1 MLQRVL
7 TVPLAIAML
16 LAVGCQAPVP
26 TATVAPTAT
35 TASASPSAAPKPA
48 ASTPTPVPRM
58 GGTREVILATTTST
72 QDSGLLDVLVPRF
85 EAESGYT
92 VKTISVGTGAALALG
107 ARGEADVVLVHAPEA
122 EKAWMAQ
129 GNGTERI
136 LVMHND
142 LIVVGPPDDPAGIK
156 GEKDVLSALRKVAGK
171 GSPWVSRDDNSGT
184 DQLEKSLWMRAG
196 VAAKGQTWYL
206 LSGQGMGATLTLADQ
221 KDAYT
226 IADRATY
233 LARRASLRSA
243 IHVEGARELLNIYHV
258 MPVNPSKFP
267 AIPINLGGGK
277 ALADYLVKPETQSI
291 IGEFGKDRFG
301 QPLFFP
307 DAGKAEDQ
315 VGA

>member
-16 LAVGCQAPVP
+16 FTVGCQAATS
-26 TATVAPTAT
+26 TATAP
-35 TASASPSAAPKPA
+35 ASPAVTPRSSALPQTPAP
-48 ASTPTPVPRM
+48 RG

-72 QDSGLLDVLVPRF
+72 QDSGLLDALVPRF
-85 EAESGYT
+85 ETESGYT

-107 ARGEADVVLVHAPEA
+107 ARGEADVVLVHAPEE

-142 LIVVGPPDDPAGIK
+142 FIIVGSPDDPAGIK
-156 GEKDVLSALRKVAGK
+156 GERDVSAALRKIAGK

-184 DQLEKSLWMRAG
+184 DQLEKSLWLRAG
-196 VAAKGQTWYL
+196 VTGKGQAWYL
-206 LSGQGMGATLTLADQ
+206 LSGQGMGATLMLADQ
-221 KDAYT
+221 KNAYT
-226 IADRATY
+226 ITDRATY
-233 LARRASLRSA
+233 LARRGSLRAA
-243 IHVEGARELLNIYHV
+243 IHLEGARDLLNLYHV
-258 MPVNPSKFP
+258 MPVNPTKFP
-267 AIPINLGGGK
+267 AIPINFVG
-277 ALADYLVKPETQSI
+277 ARAFVDYLVKPETQSI

-301 QPLFFP
+301 QALFFA
-307 DAGKAEDQ
+307 DAGKSVEQ